1 MNNMNNNDF
10 IGKAS
15 KQLNISP
22 DKLTKAMGGKS
33 IDKAVD
39 EMSPEQKEMLNKAL
53 SDKDYAKKILSSPE
67 AQNLIR
73 QLSGKK
79 NKS

>member
-1 MNNMNNNDF
+1 
-10 IGKAS
+10 
-15 KQLNISP
+15 
-22 DKLTKAMGGKS
+22 
-33 IDKAVD
+33 
-39 EMSPEQKEMLNKAL
+39 MSPEQKEMLNKAL

-79 NKS
+79 NKN